1 MNTLIVTGGSI
12 DYKFACEYLKKYT
25 WDYVVCAD
33 AGMKFCHTAGIQ
45 PDLILGDFDSVDDAS
60 YTYFKKTCPE
70 RMEQFPTHKD
80 ETDTEL
86 ALLRAI
92 AAGADAVTMIG
103 ATGTR
108 IDHLLGNIQML
119 KLALDRGV
127 SCQIVDAHNRIRM
140 VDGQIMLQKS
150 DQFGKFVSLIPFTPE
165 VTGITLKGF
174 DYCEHYL
181 SERYFTCN
189 RVKGLVQRFRNER
202 CTGNYNDRIKSNVCE
217 TWCVILVSES

>member
-103 ATGTR
+103 A
-108 IDHLLGNIQML
+108 
-119 KLALDRGV
+119 KAGV
-127 SCQIVDAHNRIRM
+127 GQRRFLSDCRCPQPDS
-140 VDGQIMLQKS
+140 DGGWA
-150 DQFGKFVSLIPFTPE
+150 D
-165 VTGITLKGF
+165 
-174 DYCEHYL
+174 
-181 SERYFTCN
+181 
-189 RVKGLVQRFRNER
+189 
-202 CTGNYNDRIKSNVCE
+202 NVAK
-217 TWCVILVSES
+217 I

>member
-60 YTYFKKTCPE
+60 YTYFKETCPE
-70 RMEQFPTHKD
+70 RMERFPTHKD

-127 SCQIVDAHNRIRM
+127 PCQIVDAHNRIRM

-150 DQFGKFVSLIPFTPE
+150 DQFGKYVSLLPFTPE

-174 DYCEHYL
+174 AYEV
-181 SERYFTCN
+181 ENFT
-189 RVKGLVQRFRNER
+189 
-202 CTGNYNDRIKSNVCE
+202 
-217 TWCVILVSES
+217 LVSGIARGVSNELEAETASITCQNGILLVIESRD

>member
-60 YTYFKKTCPE
+60 YTYFKETCPE

-108 IDHLLGNIQML
+108 IDHLLENIQML

-127 SCQIVDAHNRIRM
+127 PCQIVDDHNRIRM

-150 DQFGKFVSLIPFTPE
+150 DQFGKYVSLLPFTPE

-174 DYCEHYL
+174 AYEV
-181 SERYFTCN
+181 ENFT
-189 RVKGLVQRFRNER
+189 
-202 CTGNYNDRIKSNVCE
+202 
-217 TWCVILVSES
+217 LVSGIARGVSNELEAETASITCQNGILLVIESRD

>member
-60 YTYFKKTCPE
+60 YTYFKEKCPE

-127 SCQIVDAHNRIRM
+127 PCQIVDAHNRIRM

-150 DQFGKFVSLIPFTPE
+150 DQFGKYVSLLPFTPE

-174 DYCEHYL
+174 AYEV
-181 SERYFTCN
+181 ENFT
-189 RVKGLVQRFRNER
+189 
-202 CTGNYNDRIKSNVCE
+202 
-217 TWCVILVSES
+217 LVSGIARGVSNELEAETASITCQNGILLVIESRD

>member
-119 KLALDRGV
+119 KLALDRCV

-174 DYCEHYL
+174 AYEV
-181 SERYFTCN
+181 ENFT
-189 RVKGLVQRFRNER
+189 
-202 CTGNYNDRIKSNVCE
+202 
-217 TWCVILVSES
+217 LVSGIARGVSNELEAETASITCQNGILLVIESRD

>member
-1 MNTLIVTGGSI
+1 MNTLIVTGGTIQSE
-12 DYKFACEYLKKYT
+12 FAARYIEERE

-33 AGMKFCHTAGIQ
+33 AGMKFCHEAEIL
-45 PDLILGDFDSVDDAS
+45 PDLILGDFDSVDEES
-60 YTYFKKTCPE
+60 YEYFKTVCPE

-92 AAGADAVTMIG
+92 EAGADAVTMIG

-108 IDHLLGNIQML
+108 LDHVMGNIQML
-119 KLALDRGV
+119 KLALDRHV

-140 VDGQIMLQKS
+140 VQGEVTLKKA
-150 DQFGKFVSLIPFTPE
+150 DQFGKYVSLLPFTPE

-174 DYCEHYL
+174 AYEVDD
-181 SERYFTCN
+181 FT
-189 RVKGLVQRFRNER
+189 
-202 CTGNYNDRIKSNVCE
+202 
-217 TWCVILVSES
+217 LVSGIARGVSNELDAETATTHCKDGILLVIESRD

>member
-60 YTYFKKTCPE
+60 YTYFRETCPE

-108 IDHLLGNIQML
+108 IDHLLGNIQMW

-150 DQFGKFVSLIPFTPE
+150 DQFGKFVSLLPFTPE

-174 DYCEHYL
+174 AYEV
-181 SERYFTCN
+181 ENFT
-189 RVKGLVQRFRNER
+189 
-202 CTGNYNDRIKSNVCE
+202 
-217 TWCVILVSES
+217 LVSGIARGVSNELEAETASITCQNGILLVIESRD

>member
-80 ETDTEL
+80 ETDTE
-86 ALLRAI
+86 
-92 AAGADAVTMIG
+92 
-103 ATGTR
+103 
-108 IDHLLGNIQML
+108 
-119 KLALDRGV
+119 
-127 SCQIVDAHNRIRM
+127 IVDAHNRIRM

-174 DYCEHYL
+174 AYEV
-181 SERYFTCN
+181 ENFT
-189 RVKGLVQRFRNER
+189 
-202 CTGNYNDRIKSNVCE
+202 
-217 TWCVILVSES
+217 LVSGIARGVSNELEAETASITCQNGILLVIESRD

>member
-1 MNTLIVTGGSI
+1 
-12 DYKFACEYLKKYT
+12 
-25 WDYVVCAD
+25 
-33 AGMKFCHTAGIQ
+33 MKFCHTAGIQ

-60 YTYFKKTCPE
+60 YTYFKETCPE

-127 SCQIVDAHNRIRM
+127 SCQIVDATTGFGWWMGRLCCKNLISLESLCHCSLLLRK
-140 VDGQIMLQKS
+140 LQ
-150 DQFGKFVSLIPFTPE
+150 VL
-165 VTGITLKGF
+165 
-174 DYCEHYL
+174 H
-181 SERYFTCN
+181 
-189 RVKGLVQRFRNER
+189 
-202 CTGNYNDRIKSNVCE
+202 
-217 TWCVILVSES
+217 